1 MNSKKKIAV
10 WVPVVVAVAFAAGIF
25 LGARLFKSGVDWSAK
40 VKIGEIMNLVANE
53 YVDEVN
59 TDSILEASIPD
70 ILAKLDPHT
79 VYIPASELQATN
91 EVLDGSFGGIGVS
104 FTMMNDTASVIEVV
118 SGGPSEKVGILAG
131 DRIITVNDSVVA
143 GIKLDSESMRKRL
156 KGPKGTTVTLGIKRN
171 NSPEILTFE
180 VTRGDIPVN
189 AVDAAYMIRPGIGY
203 LRINK
208 FGRTT
213 YMEFLEGMVKLQRD
227 GAKQFI
233 LDLRGNTGG
242 YMEPAILMAN
252 EFLGAGMPIV
262 STHGRSGVIE
272 SDFSGDG
279 QGTFQDTE
287 LIVVIDE
294 ASASASEIFAGAIQD
309 NDRGLIVGRR
319 SFGKGLVQR
328 QIELP
333 DSSAIRLTTA
343 RYHTPSGR
351 CIQKPYTMGSVD
363 EYEREIYT
371 RFNNGEG
378 FSADSAK
385 IDTTQIFNTASGRT
399 VYGGGGIM
407 PDVFVAGDTTG
418 ISPYYIKVFNA
429 GLLHRFAFYFTD
441 INRDE
446 LSKADTTAELMALLP
461 QDETLLNIFVEYAR
475 DKGNIPPRWYYINIS
490 RDLIVRQL
498 KSLIASD
505 VLGQAALFEVSN
517 EGDSTILRA
526 IREFNDGNAVAPI
539 TGKSPE

>member
-279 QGTFQDTE
+279 QGAFQDTE

>member
-1 MNSKKKIAV
+1 MNSQKKIAV

-203 LRINK
+203 MRINK

-279 QGTFQDTE
+279 QGAFQDTE

-363 EYEREIYT
+363 DYEREIYT

-441 INRDE
+441 VNRDE
-446 LSKADTTAELMALLP
+446 LSKANTTAELMALLP

-475 DKGNIPPRWYYINIS
+475 DKG
-490 RDLIVRQL
+490 
-498 KSLIASD
+498 
-505 VLGQAALFEVSN
+505 
-517 EGDSTILRA
+517 
-526 IREFNDGNAVAPI
+526 
-539 TGKSPE
+539 

>member
-1 MNSKKKIAV
+1 MNSKKKIGV

-40 VKIGEIMNLVANE
+40 VKIGEIMNMVANE

-279 QGTFQDTE
+279 QGAFQDTE

-539 TGKSPE
+539 TGKSQE

>member
-1 MNSKKKIAV
+1 MKSNKSAAV
-10 WVPVVVAVAFAAGIF
+10 WVPAIVAVAFAAGLF
-25 LGARLFKSGVDWSAK
+25 LGARFFQSGSEWNTR
-40 VKIGEIMNLVANE
+40 VKIGEIMDLITEE

-59 TDSILEASIPD
+59 TDSILEVSIPD

-91 EVLDGSFGGIGVS
+91 EVLDGSFGGIGVVFS
-104 FTMMNDTASVIEVV
+104 MQNDTATVMEVV
-118 SGGPSEKVGILAG
+118 SGGPAEKVGLLAG
-131 DRIITVNDSVVA
+131 DRIVTVNDSVVA
-143 GIKLDSESMRKRL
+143 GIKIESENIRKKL
-156 KGPKGTTVTLGIKRN
+156 KGPKGSAVKIGIKRS
-171 NSPEILTFE
+171 NSKDILSFE
-180 VTRGDIPVN
+180 VVRGDIPVT
-189 AVDAAYMIRPGIGY
+189 AVDASYMIRPGIGY
-203 LRINK
+203 IRVNK

-213 YMEFLEGMVKLQRD
+213 YMEFMNAMVGLRAA
-227 GAKQFI
+227 GAKRLI

-262 STHGRSGVIE
+262 STHGRAGNIE
-272 SDFSGDG
+272 SDFAGDG
-279 QGTFQDTE
+279 QGAFGDTE
-287 LIVVIDE
+287 LVVVIDE
-294 ASASASEIFAGAIQD
+294 GSASASEIFAGAIQD

-343 RYHTPSGR
+343 RYYTPSGR
-351 CIQKPYTMGSVD
+351 CIQKPYTLGSSD
-363 EYEREIYT
+363 DYELEIYT
-371 RFNNGEG
+371 RFDNGEG

-385 IDTTQIFNTASGRT
+385 IDTTKIFTTAGGRV

-418 ISPYYIKVFNA
+418 VSPYYIKVFNA
-429 GLLHRFAFYFTD
+429 GMLHRFAFFFTD
-441 INRDE
+441 THRE
-446 LSKADTTAELMALLP
+446 SLSKAESVEELLSLLP
-461 QDETLLNIFVEYAR
+461 SDEIILNSFVEFAR

-498 KSLIASD
+498 KSLISSD

-517 EGDSTILRA
+517 ESDPAILRA
-526 IREFNDGNAVAPI
+526 IKELSDGNAV
-539 TGKSPE
+539 SPVSQ

>member
-279 QGTFQDTE
+279 QGAFQDTE

-539 TGKSPE
+539 TGKSQE

>member
-1 MNSKKKIAV
+1 MNSKKNIAV
-10 WVPVVVAVAFAAGIF
+10 WVPVIVALAFAAGIF
-25 LGARLFKSGVDWSAK
+25 LGSRLFKSGVDWSAK

-131 DRIITVNDSVVA
+131 DRIVTINDSVVA

-171 NSPEILTFE
+171 SSPEILTFE

-203 LRINK
+203 MRINK

-213 YMEFLEGMVKLQRD
+213 YMEFLEGMVDLQRD
-227 GAKQFI
+227 GANQFI

-262 STHGRSGVIE
+262 STHGRYGAIE

-279 QGTFQDTE
+279 QGAFQNTE

-294 ASASASEIFAGAIQD
+294 GSASASEIFAGAIQD

-363 EYEREIYT
+363 DYEREIYT

-441 INRDE
+441 INRDA
-446 LSKADTTAELMALLP
+446 LSKANTTAELLALLP
-461 QDETLLNIFVEYAR
+461 QDDALLNSFVEYAR
-475 DKGNIPPRWYYINIS
+475 DKGNVPPRWYYINIS

-526 IREFNDGNAVAPI
+526 IQEFTDGNAVAPI
-539 TGKSPE
+539 TGKSME